1 MTLRRRRTFGLPR
14 HGGDGAAEGF
24 TLIEILVVLAL
35 IGVLTGMAV
44 LSAGVTGS
52 SAEREARR
60 LSATLRLAAD
70 ESRMQGRVLGLKFD
84 SGGYSYYELLPG
96 AREDGSGPV
105 LVWNPLAEG
114 KTLGPR
120 SWPARMRLELKV
132 NDRYAGASVLDPS
145 ASPQILLLPEGEFT
159 PFTLKLAG
167 ENAKAATLLTFDAS
181 GLMELSER

>member
-1 MTLRRRRTFGLPR
+1 MTLRRRTVSGLLR
-14 HGGDGAAEGF
+14 HGGGGAAGGF

-96 AREDGSGPV
+96 QREDGAGPV
-105 LVWNPLAEG
+105 LIWNPLSEG
-114 KTLGPR
+114 KTLAPR
-120 SWPARMRLELKV
+120 SWPARMRFELKI
-132 NDRYAGASVLDPS
+132 NDQYAGESVRDPS
-145 ASPQILLLPEGEFT
+145 GSPQILLLPEGEFT
-159 PFTLKLAG
+159 PFTLKLAD
-167 ENAKAATLLTFDAS
+167 ESAQAATLLAFDAS